1 MTEED
6 KAARRR
12 KIVLLMREALAR
24 TDPDG
29 PKVYA
34 LWAKTLAELDK
45 EETK

>member
-1 MTEED
+1 MTED
-6 KAARRR
+6 QAAKRR

-29 PKVYA
+29 QKVYE

-45 EETK
+45 EADKP